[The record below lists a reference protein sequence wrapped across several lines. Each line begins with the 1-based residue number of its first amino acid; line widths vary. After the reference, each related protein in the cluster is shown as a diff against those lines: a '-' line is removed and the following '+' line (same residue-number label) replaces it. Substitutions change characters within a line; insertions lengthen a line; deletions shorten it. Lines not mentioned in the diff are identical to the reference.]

1 MIVAYPF
8 SLIVSC
14 YTVIMIYSDTR
25 KNYISGDFLYDK
37 QINNNISLMKTVQ
50 IICGYS
56 FSIIY
61 CNLYFWRVIDTHR
74 HYGKPNFYELTIIPD
89 YTLKQGI
96 TIFMIIKIVLIVGS
110 MIGSQMF
117 SSCPLFENDLGEF
130 NILKDSAKYSQIEL
144 YKIYQDK
151 NQVASFLHSEKI

>member
-1 MIVAYPF
+1 MIIAYPF

-37 QINNNISLMKTVQ
+37 QINDNISLMKTVQ

-74 HYGKPNFYELTIIPD
+74 H
-89 YTLKQGI
+89 
-96 TIFMIIKIVLIVGS
+96 
-110 MIGSQMF
+110 
-117 SSCPLFENDLGEF
+117 
-130 NILKDSAKYSQIEL
+130 
-144 YKIYQDK
+144 
-151 NQVASFLHSEKI
+151 